1 MLDPEIAF
9 NALATFGAILV
20 GALLVVILLAMIVAG
35 IYLKDRWELEVRLDE
50 MKKTATLIAGGTEES
65 R

>member
-1 MLDPEIAF
+1 MLDPDTAF

-20 GALLVVILLAMIVAG
+20 GALLVVILIAMIVAG

-50 MKKTATLIAGGTEES
+50 MKKTATLIAGEPGET